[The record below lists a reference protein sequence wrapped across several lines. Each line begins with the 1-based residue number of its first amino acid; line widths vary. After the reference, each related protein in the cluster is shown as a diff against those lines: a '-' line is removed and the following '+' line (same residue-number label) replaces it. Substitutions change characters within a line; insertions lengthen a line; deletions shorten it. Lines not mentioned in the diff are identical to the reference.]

1 MSRFR
6 QIMRQLRVHEKVLA
20 LLESDELLAEV
31 SENLSSLG
39 GRALFLC
46 NCGDRC
52 SGGLWVA

>member
-1 MSRFR
+1 MSTVR
-6 QIMRQLRVHEKVLA
+6 QIMGLLRAHEQVLA
-20 LLESDELLAEV
+20 LLDCDELLAEV
-31 SENLSSLG
+31 PENLSSLG

>member
-31 SENLSSLG
+31 SENLG